1 MYKFFG
7 KLFVKNYNDLKNNE
21 VRASYGKMA
30 STVGI
35 ISNIFLGALKVILGI
50 ITASISIIA
59 DAINNIT
66 DSLSSIISLVGYKI
80 STKKADEDHPFGHE
94 RVEFISG
101 LIVAILMVVIACL
114 LLKESVTKIFVP
126 SLIKIDLI
134 TIILLFVS
142 IVVKLLQSIF
152 YKSVS
157 NAISSI
163 TLKANSK
170 DSLND
175 CIQTT
180 FVLIGALIFF
190 LFGLN
195 LDGYFGTAIALYVI
209 YSSIG
214 IVKEAAD
221 PLIGTIPPKER
232 IDELKHIIKS
242 HEGILGVHDVVIHT
256 YGPTKLFMTAHAE
269 VSSKVDVLVSHD
281 LLDNIEFEFR
291 EKYNIDLTLH
301 LDPIDDRDNYAN
313 EIRFKLRDKIKAYD
327 ERMDIHDFRLV
338 KGETHTNL
346 IFDCEIPCDFKLT
359 KAETRELLNKFVKEL
374 NPKFNAV
381 IQIDQLY
388 DRKFD

>member
-7 KLFVKNYNDLKNNE
+7 KLFIKNYEELENHE

-30 STVGI
+30 SIIGI
-35 ISNIFLGALKVILGI
+35 ISNIMLGVLKVVLGL
-50 ITASISIIA
+50 ITLSISIIA

-66 DSLSSIISLVGYKI
+66 DSLSSLISLIGYKL
-80 STKKADEDHPFGHE
+80 SMKKADEDHPFGHE

-126 SLIKIDLI
+126 DEIKIDLI
-134 TIILLFVS
+134 TIILLGTS
-142 IVVKLLQSIF
+142 ILVKLLQSIF
-152 YKSVS
+152 YSSISK
-157 NAISSI
+157 AINSI

-175 CIQTT
+175 CIQTS
-180 FVLIGALIFF
+180 FVLIGALIFYI
-190 LFGLN
+190 FGLN
-195 LDGYFGTAIALYVI
+195 LDGYFGTAIAIYVI
-209 YSSIG
+209 ISSVG

-269 VSSKVDVLVSHD
+269 VSSKEDVLISHD
-281 LLDNIEFEFR
+281 RLDNIEFEFR

-301 LDPIDDRDNYAN
+301 LDPIDDRDEYAN
-313 EIRFKLRDKIKAYD
+313 EVRTTLRNKIKAYN
-327 ERMDIHDFRLV
+327 EKMDIHDFRLV
-338 KGETHTNL
+338 RGETHTNL
-346 IFDCEIPCDFKLT
+346 IFDCEIPVDFNLSKQ
-359 KAETRELLNKFVKEL
+359 ETRELLVKMVKEI

-381 IQIDQLY
+381 IQVDQLY
-388 DRKFD
+388 DRKFN